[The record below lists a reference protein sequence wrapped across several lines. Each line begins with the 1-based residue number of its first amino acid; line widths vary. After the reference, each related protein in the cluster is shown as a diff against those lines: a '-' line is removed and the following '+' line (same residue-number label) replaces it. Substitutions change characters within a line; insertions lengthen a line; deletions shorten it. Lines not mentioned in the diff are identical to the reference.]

1 MILEIT
7 GITMRFRSRFEAQVA
22 LSLEKQEIDF
32 EFEPH
37 KIEFQPPP
45 RVYIPDFY
53 IPDHNFYIEV
63 KGRLRQEG
71 RVKHLL
77 VKKQNPEVEVKFL
90 FANSRKKIYKGSKT
104 THAQWAEKNGFEWA
118 DQVPPK
124 EWTK

>member
-1 MILEIT
+1 
-7 GITMRFRSRFEAQVA
+7 MRFRSRFEAQVA

-37 KIEFQPPP
+37 KIEFQPPS

-53 IPDHNFYIEV
+53 VPDHNFYIEV
-63 KGRLRQEG
+63 KGRLRQED

-90 FANSRKKIYKGSKT
+90 FANSRKKSTKDQRLPM
-104 THAQWAEKNGFEWA
+104 HNG
-118 DQVPPK
+118 PK
-124 EWTK
+124 RMVLNGQIKFPQRSGRNE